1 MWTVDVSAAAQVKMA
16 ADVVDLR
23 TKERAVV
30 AALALHHPHPA
41 KAAELAPLIWGDDI
55 PATATK
61 AIHNHVSRLRRSA
74 PELILTAHDGYRLA
88 AGTTIENNGSTASY
102 SDLADQPQVALARA
116 RDRRR
121 SLQREDDELVAELR
135 ISSTDALAT
144 SAALL
149 AERAPHR
156 FIRWWWLAVV
166 TARLGRRRD
175 ALDVIRRCREWH
187 RETSASSTMRALNRL
202 ETAIIADDMFLDSPS
217 ILAPQSLGGPAAEG
231 AVAAGVDEYERAL
244 GTIDPMGA
252 IEAIVDDI
260 DTVAGS
266 RYLLAPPGGGKSTAV
281 RTLVD
286 RLSSTGWNCFVV
298 ACSPIEPNPLQPIA
312 ELARQVNDRSG
323 HADDV
328 ASNERRSSGGAP
340 GEHVASLVSRLVA
353 PARRRTLLVV
363 DDVHY
368 ATTTTQLFL
377 QQLASAVDHAGTHV
391 SLLLASRHAVDGITD
406 VAVTRELPAWSA
418 NAVSH
423 YLQSYLTPGLWAD
436 GAIAWVAHRSGG
448 NPLYVRELTIDVL
461 RALPQQQPNTPFVP
475 PIGIDNATSAS
486 YRIAH
491 LSAEVS
497 DVLQIAATLGEVF
510 RRDDLSQLGD
520 GVAQALAVAE
530 ASGLIEPVGDDR
542 FEFAHQTFRQTLL
555 DSLSDDEHVAM
566 AQRVAGI
573 IGASHDR
580 ENRVGEL
587 ALFAR
592 SAASRDPER
601 AIITT
606 LDAAHVAR
614 DALRFEESFS
624 LCGLALAMIEEL
636 EGRSVRWCEATVMA
650 GGMGIDT
657 GDPEAVSMLIDAAH
671 RAIELG
677 APDVVGEA
685 VWYLCAIGPNAQ
697 VGHIHESTEQ
707 LLNYALERVIT
718 PEIRARACAGGSFS
732 TALAEDPARS
742 RQLYAEADDIS
753 ERLGDPTVRADVLLR
768 AYTPL
773 SELADVPQRRKI
785 AGELR
790 QLGERFDRI
799 EYFYEAHRLDFAD
812 AIQWGVSDPRTSMVH
827 IEAIA
832 RQLGQLGRN
841 WSLTSYRAT
850 IALLDGDLAAAE
862 RHADVLLTD
871 EVTVG
876 DQLRSSTYGAL
887 LIAVRMAEE
896 RTAELDPL
904 VASLQESQPEMTIW
918 RAVRALT
925 ASETDPAAAVDAFDS
940 VFTPDAHRLP
950 LNHSLGPGLVSAAEG
965 SLRFGDPDRQRIM
978 LDHLNPF
985 ADRWAFFNVGTVGP
999 IDLTLARLH
1008 LALGHHDEA
1017 MRCAMRG
1024 LRSTSRVGAP
1034 MFAAMFGDVISDAST
1049 RSVAI
1054 ANDRA

>member
-16 ADVVDLR
+16 ADTVDLR

-30 AALALHHPHPA
+30 AALALHHPNPA
-41 KAAELAPLIWGDDI
+41 KAAELAPLIWGDNI

-74 PELILTAHDGYRLA
+74 PELILTADDGYRLA

-121 SLQREDDELVAELR
+121 SLQREDDDLVAELR
-135 ISSTDALAT
+135 ITSTDALAT
-144 SAALL
+144 SASLL

-156 FIRWWWLAVV
+156 FIRWWWLAIV

-187 RETSASSTMRALNRL
+187 GGVSASSSTNRALNRL

-217 ILAPQSLGGPAAEG
+217 ILAPQSLGGPVGDG
-231 AVAAGVDEYERAL
+231 ALLAGIDEYERAL
-244 GTIDPMGA
+244 GTIDPMGG

-323 HADDV
+323 LAGDLV
-328 ASNERRSSGGAP
+328 ANERRSSGGAP
-340 GEHVASLVSRLVA
+340 GEHVASLISRLVA

-377 QQLASAVDHAGTHV
+377 QQLATAVDRAGTHV

-406 VAVTRELPAWSA
+406 VATTRELPTWSSD
-418 NAVSH
+418 AVSH
-423 YLQSYLTPGLWAD
+423 YLQSYLTPGQWAD
-436 GAIAWVAHRSGG
+436 GAIAWVTHRSGG

-475 PIGIDNATSAS
+475 PIEIDSATSPS

-491 LSAEVS
+491 LNADVS

-530 ASGLIEPVGDDR
+530 ASGLIKPVGDDR

-580 ENRVGEL
+580 DDRVGEL

-592 SAASRDPER
+592 SASSRDPER

-606 LDAAHVAR
+606 LDAAHAAR

-624 LCGLALAMIEEL
+624 LCGLALTMIEEL
-636 EGRSVRWCEATVMA
+636 EGKTVRWCETSVMA

-657 GDPEAVSMLIDAAH
+657 GDAEAVSMLIDASL
-671 RAIELG
+671 RAIELD

-685 VWYLCAIGPNAQ
+685 VWYLCAIGPNTQ
-697 VGHIHESTEQ
+697 VGHIHESTER
-707 LLNYALERVIT
+707 LLNYALDRVTT
-718 PEIRARACAGGSFS
+718 PEIRARVCAGGSFS
-732 TALAEDPARS
+732 LALAEDPATS
-742 RQLYAEADDIS
+742 RELYSEADEIS
-753 ERLGDPTVRADVLLR
+753 AQLGDPTVRADVLLR

-773 SELADVPQRRKI
+773 SELGDVPQRRKI
-785 AGELR
+785 ADELR
-790 QLGERFDRI
+790 GLGERFDRVD
-799 EYFYEAHRLDFAD
+799 YFYEAHRLDFAD
-812 AIQWGVSDPRTSMVH
+812 AIQWGASDPRTSMAH
-827 IEAIA
+827 IEEIA
-832 RQLGQLGRN
+832 QRLAQRGRN

-876 DQLRSSTYGAL
+876 EELRTSTYGAL
-887 LIAVRMAEE
+887 LIAVRMAEQ
-896 RTAELDPL
+896 RTHELDPL
-904 VASLQESQPEMTIW
+904 VATLQVSQPQMTIW

-925 ASETDPAAAVDAFDS
+925 ASETDPEAAITAFDS
-940 VFTPDAHRLP
+940 VFTADLHRLP
-950 LNHSLGPGLVSAAEG
+950 LNHSLGPGLVAAAEG
-965 SLRFGDPDRQRIM
+965 SLRFGDETRQRIM
-978 LDHLNPF
+978 LNHLNPF

-1008 LALGHHDEA
+1008 LALGHYDEA
-1017 MRCAMRG
+1017 TNCAVRG
-1024 LRSTSRVGAP
+1024 LRSTGRVGAP
-1034 MFAAMFGDVISDAST
+1034 MFAAMFGDVIAAVSNRVAST
-1049 RSVAI
+1049 EST
-1054 ANDRA
+1054 